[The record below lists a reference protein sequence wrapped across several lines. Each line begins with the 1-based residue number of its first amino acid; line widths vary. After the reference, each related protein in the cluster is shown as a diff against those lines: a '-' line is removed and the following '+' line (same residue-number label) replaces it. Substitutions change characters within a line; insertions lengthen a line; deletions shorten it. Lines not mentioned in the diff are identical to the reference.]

1 MSTILKDCCD
11 DLMNTVVN
19 GKSKEELM
27 EQCVRE
33 KLMQIYERENAE
45 FDEMIDKLERFIDY
59 NSVSQ
64 VKYCIKRIKKLL
76 SSNRKQLYK
85 VLRRVL

>member
-1 MSTILKDCCD
+1 VSTILKDCCD

-19 GKSKEELM
+19 GQSKEELM

-45 FDEMIDKLERFIDY
+45 FDEMIDSLFVVIT
-59 NSVSQ
+59 
-64 VKYCIKRIKKLL
+64 L
-76 SSNRKQLYK
+76 SSIMTLLNPTISTPFSQLK
-85 VLRRVL
+85 VH